1 MAFHD
6 VALLHGDA
14 DFLLRASACYAVE
27 PDTDSDPDAWASA
40 HAWDLA
46 SAPGFGDA
54 YASALAGGLTHP
66 GADQSVISDNQIL
79 AAVQYLLAQV

>member
-1 MAFHD
+1 MAFYD
-6 VALLHGDA
+6 VALLHSDA
-14 DFLLRASACYAVE
+14 DFLVRVAACYAVE
-27 PDTDSDPDAWASA
+27 PDTHEDPDSWAVQ

-54 YASALAGGLTHP
+54 YASALAGSVDKP

-79 AAVQYLLAQV
+79 AAVQYLLA